1 MLFESDISASQ
12 LRETINFV
20 MNDDTSDWLAFDLS
34 ITEYNSLNRSVL
46 YILISIFAGLM
57 VGIIYSIFN
66 NGYKNHKKRFEKV

>member
-57 VGIIYSIFN
+57 VGIIYSIFIHIIN
-66 NGYKNHKKRFEKV
+66 YCIPTFL